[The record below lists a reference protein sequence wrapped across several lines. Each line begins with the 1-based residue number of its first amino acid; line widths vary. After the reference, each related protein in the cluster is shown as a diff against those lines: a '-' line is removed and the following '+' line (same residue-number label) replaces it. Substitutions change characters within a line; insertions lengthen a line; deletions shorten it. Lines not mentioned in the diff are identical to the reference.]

1 MNTSSGLNKVKCIVF
16 VSLNIGVENDV
27 TAEWADDK
35 LRVLEAL
42 GVRTVV
48 VSGAASNPPRLQNM
62 SWSKV
67 WPIGF
72 QDFSNQVELAQRQ
85 PVENQTR
92 PSVFALLLSGSLG
105 RLWDFLFRLSAGE
118 VGSGRYSWVLS
129 GTPVIAYHALRN
141 KDSVIFS
148 TGGPTGAHV
157 AASVAAWLTGRPHYI
172 EAQDPIVGSEM
183 TLGPRATKVLAMTE
197 RFLVRN
203 STKTVLVT
211 KQAAESTRRRNMKWA
226 NKVEGVYP
234 GSWPHLKRA
243 DLNPVGQVFQFLH
256 TGTLYGA
263 RNLDTFFL
271 ALDELYEEHPE
282 LQGQIEVLQK
292 GGLFCENK
300 SQYLSRGDFK
310 LLALGNRIDALT
322 SALSADALLL
332 VQHTDTR
339 SQETIPYKFYDYLNL
354 EKPILA
360 LHENS
365 ELAGLVVEFG
375 GFSAKNTDI
384 TEIKKRIIEIIAQ
397 VRGRRWSRPTTE
409 SPLGIINQFQELFSV
424 KG

>member
-1 MNTSSGLNKVKCIVF
+1 
-16 VSLNIGVENDV
+16 
-27 TAEWADDK
+27 
-35 LRVLEAL
+35 
-42 GVRTVV
+42 
-48 VSGAASNPPRLQNM
+48 
-62 SWSKV
+62 
-67 WPIGF
+67 
-72 QDFSNQVELAQRQ
+72 
-85 PVENQTR
+85 
-92 PSVFALLLSGSLG
+92 
-105 RLWDFLFRLSAGE
+105 
-118 VGSGRYSWVLS
+118 
-129 GTPVIAYHALRN
+129 
-141 KDSVIFS
+141 
-148 TGGPTGAHV
+148 
-157 AASVAAWLTGRPHYI
+157 
-172 EAQDPIVGSEM
+172 
-183 TLGPRATKVLAMTE
+183 MTE

-243 DLNPVGQVFQFLH
+243 DLKPVGQVFQFLH

-310 LLALGNRIDALT
+310 HLALGNRIDALT